1 MNDFFNSKFVQDLKG
16 GKLPAVEV
24 KFSAESLVQL
34 GVTLVLAAVI
44 IMIVAAITQKL
55 KSA

>member
-24 KFSAESLVQL
+24 KFSAESLFYMSQ
-34 GVTLVLAAVI
+34 
-44 IMIVAAITQKL
+44 
-55 KSA
+55 